1 VAFKT
6 EDDME
11 ETENTIT
18 KFVRRWSHTLL
29 ALAIALW
36 WVGCGGGGIVSPE
49 PRPATP
55 RRELARM
62 GYSIQAGAFAN
73 LDNAVRLAEILE
85 SQGLNAYYFVH
96 HTGLYKVRFG
106 DFPSR
111 ESARR
116 KAETIQ
122 ASGIIEEYYIVRPD
136 DYAAMKYR
144 KYGDSYLRNEIV
156 KTAKRLI
163 GVPYRW
169 GGSSPDEGFDCS
181 GLTMTVYRLN
191 GLNLPR
197 SSREQYRAGTPVA
210 RSQLLQ
216 GDLVFFATSGGRQIS
231 HVGIYAG
238 DGKFIHAPKRGR
250 RIRKESLSN
259 SYFRAR
265 YAGARTY
272 LN

>member
-1 VAFKT
+1 
-6 EDDME
+6 
-11 ETENTIT
+11 
-18 KFVRRWSHTLL
+18 
-29 ALAIALW
+29 
-36 WVGCGGGGIVSPE
+36 
-49 PRPATP
+49 
-55 RRELARM
+55 M

-73 LDNAVRLAEILE
+73 LDNAVRLAETLE
-85 SQGLNAYYFVH
+85 SEGLNAYYFVH
-96 HTGLYKVRFG
+96 DTGLYKVRFG
-106 DFPSR
+106 DFPSK

-122 ASGIIEEYYIVRPD
+122 AEGIIEEYYIVRPD

-156 KTAKRLI
+156 KTARRLI

-197 SSREQYRAGTPVA
+197 SSKEQYRAGTPVA
-210 RSQLLQ
+210 QSQLLQ

-259 SYFRAR
+259 NYFRAR
-265 YAGARTY
+265 YVGARTY